1 MIPKPGGLAASGPE
15 MVEVNGTPT
24 GIVFLSGGTA
34 LQGLARFL
42 AARGDHASHVIS
54 VFDTGGSA
62 GRLRDV
68 CTGIAIGDIRKRL
81 TAIGDREA
89 PASRPLVDLFAS
101 RLPNDEPVHWVR
113 RRVEKAAQGQGE
125 LLEGLNGSSHEI
137 AETFARVLE
146 AVPDGFDWCDGSI
159 GNLILSGRYLREG
172 DWGGAL
178 RWAHRRLATCGYV
191 LPVSTS
197 GADLGARL
205 ANGRRVVG
213 QAAITS
219 QSEPIEAPIE
229 EIFLQ
234 KSDEDGEPAR
244 VDPSPAVLDELR
256 AARAIVYSWGSFYTS
271 VLPSLLVEDV
281 GETICDSDVPKVLL
295 LNPVR
300 DSETQGKKPA
310 DLVREIR
317 RYAGAGD
324 RSGGAALTHAIAL
337 RLPNGES
344 FYRASDRA
352 EMEAEGVEVIEIES
366 PGLPGEAELRC
377 VAAELMAL
385 AE

>member
-1 MIPKPGGLAASGPE
+1 MS
-15 MVEVNGTPT
+15 EVNGTPT
-24 GIVFLSGGTA
+24 GIVFLSGGSA
-34 LQGLARFL
+34 LQSLARFL
-42 AARGDHASHVIS
+42 AARGHEASHVIS

-89 PASRPLVDLFAS
+89 PTSRPLVDLFAS
-101 RLPNDEPVHWVR
+101 RLPSDEPVQSVR
-113 RRVEKAAQGQGE
+113 RRVEEAAQGEGE
-125 LLEGLNGSSHEI
+125 LLDGLYNGSSHEI
-137 AETFARVLE
+137 AEAFARVLE
-146 AVPDGFDWCDGSI
+146 AVPDTFDWVDGSI
-159 GNLILSGRYLREG
+159 GNLILSGRYLHEG
-172 DWGGAL
+172 GWAAAL
-178 RWAHRRLATCGYV
+178 RWAHRRLAACGTV
-191 LPVSTS
+191 FPVSTS
-197 GADLGARL
+197 GADLAARL

-219 QSEPIEAPIE
+219 QSQPIEAPIE

-234 KSDEDGEPAR
+234 KTDEQDEPIR
-244 VDPSPAVLDELR
+244 VDPHPAALDELH

-281 GETICDSDVPKVLL
+281 GETIRERDVPKVLL
-295 LNPVR
+295 VNPVR

-310 DLVREIR
+310 DLVREIK
-317 RYAGAGD
+317 RYAGGNGHG
-324 RSGGAALTHAIAL
+324 RTPITHTVAL

-352 EMEAEGVEVIEIES
+352 EIEAQGVEVIEIES
-366 PGLPGEAELRC
+366 RGLPGEAELQQ
-377 VAAELMAL
+377 VAGELLAL
-385 AE
+385 AQ

>member
-1 MIPKPGGLAASGPE
+1 MGEGD
-15 MVEVNGTPT
+15 GTST
-24 GIVFLSGGTA
+24 GIVFLSGGSA
-34 LQGLARFL
+34 LQSLARFL
-42 AARGDHASHVIS
+42 AARGHEASHVIS

-81 TAIGDREA
+81 TAIGDHEA
-89 PASRPLVDLFAS
+89 PTSRPLVDLFAS
-101 RLPNDEPVHWVR
+101 RLPSDEPVHSVR
-113 RRVEKAAQGQGE
+113 RRVEEAAQGEGE
-125 LLEGLNGSSHEI
+125 LLDGLYNGSSHEI
-137 AETFARVLE
+137 AEAFARVLA
-146 AVPDGFDWCDGSI
+146 AVPDSFDWCDGSI
-159 GNLILSGRYLREG
+159 GNLILSGRYLHEG
-172 DWGGAL
+172 GWAAAL
-178 RWAHRRLATCGYV
+178 RWAHHRLAACGTV
-191 LPVSTS
+191 FPVSTS

-219 QSEPIEAPIE
+219 QSQPIEAPIE

-234 KSDEDGEPAR
+234 KTDEEGETVC
-244 VDPSPAVLDELR
+244 VDPHPAVLDELR
-256 AARAIVYSWGSFYTS
+256 AARAVVYSWGSFYTS

-281 GETICDSDVPKVLL
+281 GETIRDCDVPKVLL

-310 DLVREIR
+310 DLVREIK
-317 RYAGAGD
+317 RYAGAANGNGHA
-324 RSGGAALTHAIAL
+324 RAPITHTVAL

-352 EMEAEGVEVIEIES
+352 EIEAQGVEVIEVDS
-366 PGLPGEAELRC
+366 PGLPGEAELHR
-377 VAAELMAL
+377 VAGELLAL
-385 AE
+385 AG